1 MVALRV
7 EIALPAWL
15 EQRLS
20 TPLVVP
26 TRAGRM
32 RLAVD
37 LARENVRRGTGG
49 PFGAVVADSRTGE
62 VMSLGVNAVVPTGNC
77 TAHAEMLAL
86 QLAEARVGGYDLGA
100 GEGFELVTSVEPCV
114 MCLGAVVWSGVR
126 TLVCG
131 ARDEDARAVGFD
143 EGPKPIRW
151 VEELGSR
158 GITVVLDLH
167 RARSADVLREYARL
181 GGPIY
186 NPTT

>member
-1 MVALRV
+1 VAALRV
-7 EIALPAWL
+7 EIALPDWL
-15 EQRLS
+15 EQRLA
-20 TPLVVP
+20 TPVVVP
-26 TRAGRM
+26 SRAGRM
-32 RLAVD
+32 RMAID

-49 PFGAVVADSRTGE
+49 PFGALVADSRTGE
-62 VMSLGVNAVVPTGNC
+62 IVSLGVNAVVPTGNC

-100 GEGFELVTSVEPCV
+100 GQGFELVTSVEPCV

-143 EGPKPIRW
+143 EGPKPARW
-151 VEELGSR
+151 VEELGRR
-158 GITVVLDLH
+158 GITVVLDLQ
-167 RARSADVLREYARL
+167 RASAADVLREYARL
-181 GGPIY
+181 GRPVY